1 MHRRWY
7 LLVGLSLLLGACSP
21 PAEAVPPGSDTPAA
35 GAPSPSATRPP
46 TATPLPSATPTDTRT
61 PAPSATPTETPVP
74 SATLTP
80 TITPTP
86 TFDFPDATVKVQ
98 SHCRYGPARAYLHAA
113 DLYPGDT
120 GQVWGRSP
128 RSTWL
133 YVRFDKLKYAC
144 WVAPSV
150 VEVQGDIGALVT
162 QETRLPVSVLYGPP
176 QNVRAVRNGDEV
188 TVLWD
193 AVPMT
198 EDDDRGYMLDVYV
211 CQDGA
216 YIWWPVSIPNQYT
229 TQYTFTDQAGCP
241 APSGGRLAA
250 VEKHGY
256 TDWVDIPWPAA
267 P

>member
-1 MHRRWY
+1 MRRRWS
-7 LLVGLSLLLGACSP
+7 LFLGVSLLLGACSQ
-21 PAEAVPPGSDTPAA
+21 PAASPQPGSIPSP
-35 GAPSPSATRPP
+35 GAPSPAATRHP
-46 TATPLPSATPTDTRT
+46 TATPRPSASPTDTAAPAPSPTLTPTGTPIPSATP
-61 PAPSATPTETPVP
+61 
-74 SATLTP
+74 TP

-86 TFDFPDATVKVQ
+86 TFHFPEAIVKVQ

-113 DLYPGDT
+113 DLYPADT
-120 GQVWGRSP
+120 GQVWGRAPHSA
-128 RSTWL
+128 WL
-133 YVRFDKLKYAC
+133 YVRFDKLEYAC

-150 VEVQGDIGALVT
+150 VEVRGDVGTLAT
-162 QETRLPVSVLYGPP
+162 QEPRLPVSVLYGPP

-188 TVLWD
+188 TILWD

-211 CQDGA
+211 CQGGA

-229 TQYTFTDQAGCP
+229 TQYTVTDQAGCP

-256 TDWVDIPWPAA
+256 TDWVDIPWPA